1 MSLRILRTEPRPVA
15 THVRDLGTMSTWCL
29 RELQHIHEM
38 LLIATLIRAL
48 EIMTYRAHFVS
59 VCDIYLR
66 AETGTERS
74 EILC

>member
-1 MSLRILRTEPRPVA
+1 
-15 THVRDLGTMSTWCL
+15 MSTWCL

-59 VCDIYLR
+59 VRRIYLR

-74 EILC
+74 KILC